1 MPESPALDADSIR
14 LFPVTAPLAV
24 TQIVG
29 WGTTYWMPALLAE
42 PLKRDIGLTPEIAF
56 GGITVMLMVS
66 ASVGPRCGRLIDRY
80 GSRWP
85 MVAGSLMFAVALTL
99 MAFATGPKSY
109 LASWIFIGLGTP
121 IALTQAAAAA
131 LAQRTGSKARQAI
144 GLLMLMGGLSTTVF
158 WPLAAVIEGAVG
170 WRGVC
175 LAFAAINL
183 MVCAPIHAIFVRG
196 ARAPDGAALAAKR
209 AENAPLST
217 AERRSAFVLMVTAFS
232 LTGFI
237 TWGLPLQ
244 MVEIVKAAGHPVA
257 FAVFVG
263 SLMGPAQ
270 VMARLAEMTFGRS
283 LGILTVGVISVALL
297 PLTILLPL
305 LGPATQG
312 VAIGFVIGYGMAAGA
327 MTIVRSVAP
336 LSLFG
341 REAYA
346 TMIGWLGLP
355 QNIVFA
361 LSPMAFAFVMRQ
373 WGTNAALVMALAAAL
388 AALAAML
395 VLHRRFAGR
404 IGA

>member
-1 MPESPALDADSIR
+1 MPESPALEADSIR
-14 LFPVTAPLAV
+14 LFPVTAPLAI

-42 PLKRDIGLTPEIAF
+42 PLKRDIGLSPEIAF

-66 ASVGPRCGRLIDRY
+66 ATIGPRCGKLIDRY

-85 MVAGSLMFAVALTL
+85 MVAGSCLFAIALTL
-99 MAFATGPKSY
+99 MALASGPKSY
-109 LASWIFIGLGTP
+109 LAAWIFIGLGTP

-158 WPLAAVIEGAVG
+158 WPLAAVLDGLVG

-183 MVCAPIHAIFVRG
+183 FICAPIHAIFVRD
-196 ARAPDGAALAAKR
+196 ARAPDGAALATRR
-209 AENAPLST
+209 AEDAPLST
-217 AERRSAFVLMVTAFS
+217 GERRVAFVLMVTAFS

-244 MVEIVKAAGHPVA
+244 IVEIVKSAGHPAA

-263 SLMGPAQ
+263 TLMGPAQ
-270 VMARLAEMTFGRS
+270 VLARLAEMTFGRS
-283 LGILTVGVISVALL
+283 LGILTVGVISVAMLPLTLLL
-297 PLTILLPL
+297 PLF
-305 LGPATQG
+305 GPPTQG
-312 VAIGFVIGYGMAAGA
+312 MAIGFVVGYGMAAGA

-336 LSLFG
+336 LALFG

-355 QNIVFA
+355 QNMVFA
-361 LSPMAFAFVMRQ
+361 VAPMAFAFVMRQ
-373 WGTNAALVMALAAAL
+373 WGTEAALAMALAAAL

-395 VLHRRFAGR
+395 VLHRRFSRR